1 MNAEGVG
8 RVAIGAMLGRM
19 RVGSVEIVENGTR
32 RRFGHGEPS
41 ATVHVRSPRVWAALL
56 RGSRGLAESYADGL
70 WDSPDPADVVRL
82 CALNI
87 EPYDRLRAR
96 LAPLRAPLNYLRG
109 NSRRNTRD
117 RARQAI
123 SAHYDL
129 GNDLFELMLDP
140 TMTYSCGFFESPETS
155 LEEASLAKL
164 DRVCRKLRLEPEDH
178 VLEIGTGWG
187 SFALHAAAEYGCR
200 VTTTTLS
207 REQYEY
213 AERAVHDAGLDDRVT
228 LLLEDYRDLR
238 GHFDKLVSIEMIE
251 AVGWREFGTFFER
264 CSRLLE
270 PDGTMLLQAITI
282 DDRAYDVEKHSSTFI
297 RDLIFP
303 EGCLPSVEV
312 ISSEVAANT
321 DLRLIGLEDISAHY
335 VPTLRAW
342 RANLEQAADE
352 LSRRGYDERFQRL
365 WRFYL
370 AYCEAGFAER
380 RIRDVQVLLAK
391 PRFRREPSAL
401 LHRVNLEQVRTARL
415 PRRQPGRDADP
426 IAG

>member
-1 MNAEGVG
+1 MNAE
-8 RVAIGAMLGRM
+8 ALGR
-19 RVGSVEIVENGTR
+19 RVIGGMLSRVHTGTLEIVENGDT
-32 RRFGHGEPS
+32 RRFGRGEPS
-41 ATVHVRSPRVWAALL
+41 ATVHVRSPRVWPALL

-70 WDSPDPADVVRL
+70 WDSPDPSNVVRV

-96 LAPLRAPLNYLRG
+96 LAPLRAPL
-109 NSRRNTRD
+109 RRVLGSSGRNNRE
-117 RARQAI
+117 RAQKAI
-123 SAHYDL
+123 AAHYDL

-140 TMTYSCGFFESPETS
+140 TMTYSCGFFESPDAT

-164 DRVCRKLRLEPEDH
+164 DRVCRKLRLGPDDH

-187 SFALHAAAEYGCR
+187 SFALHAAGEYGCR

-207 REQYEY
+207 REQYDH
-213 AERAVHDAGLDDRVT
+213 ARQAVRDAGLDDRVT
-228 LLLEDYRDLR
+228 LLHEDYRDLR
-238 GHFDKLVSIEMIE
+238 GRYDKLVSIEMIE
-251 AVGWREFGTFFER
+251 AVGWREFGTFFAR

-282 DDRAYDVEKHSSTFI
+282 DDRAYEVEKYSASFI
-297 RDLIFP
+297 RELIFP

-312 ISSEVAANT
+312 ISTEVAGHT
-321 DLRLIGLEDISAHY
+321 DLRFIGLEDISAHY

-342 RANLEQAADE
+342 RDNLERSAGE
-352 LSRRGYDERFQRL
+352 LTRRGYDERFQRL

-380 RIRDVQVLLAK
+380 RIRDIQLLLAK
-391 PRFRREPSAL
+391 PEFREEAPAL
-401 LHRVNLEQVRTARL
+401 LNRMNLEQVRSAGL
-415 PRRQPGRDADP
+415 ARRQAGGDP
-426 IAG
+426 DPVTR

>member
-1 MNAEGVG
+1 MNAE
-8 RVAIGAMLGRM
+8 RLGRLAM
-19 RVGSVEIVENGTR
+19 NSILERLRAGSVEIVENGES
-32 RRFGHGEPS
+32 RRFGRGEPR
-41 ATVHVRSPRVWAALL
+41 ATVHVRSPRVWAAALH
-56 RGSRGLAESYADGL
+56 GSRGLAEAYADGL
-70 WDSPDPADVVRL
+70 WDSPDPADVVRVG
-82 CALNI
+82 ALNVAS
-87 EPYDRLRAR
+87 YDRLRAR
-96 LAPLRAPLNYLRG
+96 LAPLRVPLRYLLG
-109 NSRRNTRD
+109 SDRRNTRE

-123 SAHYDL
+123 AAHYDL

-140 TMTYSCGFFESPETS
+140 TMTYSCGFFASPDAS

-164 DRVCRKLRLEPEDH
+164 DRVCRKLRLAPDDH

-187 SFALHAAAEYGCR
+187 SFALHAAGEYGCR

-213 AERAVHDAGLDDRVT
+213 ARRAVQDAGLDDRVT

-238 GHFDKLVSIEMIE
+238 GRYDKLVSIEMIE

-270 PDGTMLLQAITI
+270 PHGTMLLQAITI
-282 DDRAYDVEKHSSTFI
+282 DDRAYDVEKRSATFI
-297 RDLIFP
+297 RELIFP

-312 ISSEVAANT
+312 ISSEVAAHT
-321 DLRLIGLEDISAHY
+321 DLRFIGLEDISAHY

-342 RANLEQAADE
+342 RANLERSAEE
-352 LSRRGYDERFQRL
+352 LTRRGYDRRFQRL

-391 PRFRREPSAL
+391 PRFREEASAL
-401 LHRVNLEQVRTARL
+401 SMVTS
-415 PRRQPGRDADP
+415 DW
-426 IAG
+426 